1 MQIDQIAH
9 AVFNDRQTEKA
20 RSHALAG
27 FLLHGDRTRAAHQ
40 LLPVIIAEMKRP
52 IYDGVDIS
60 GDAAT
65 AAAHCLEMEICRAAD
80 VLCNGG
86 AL

>member
-20 RSHALAG
+20 RALALAG

-40 LLPVIIAEMKRP
+40 LLFVIIAEMKRP

-65 AAAHCLEMEICRAAD
+65 AAAELLEMEICRAAD

>member
-1 MQIDQIAH
+1 MHISQVAL
-9 AVFNDRQTEKA
+9 AVSNDRQTEKA
-20 RSHALAG
+20 RSLALAG

-40 LLPVIIAEMKRP
+40 LLPVIIAEMKKP
-52 IYDGVDIS
+52 IYEGADIS

-65 AAAHCLEMEICRAAD
+65 AAAECLEMEICRAAD
-80 VLCNGG
+80 MLCNGG

>member
-1 MQIDQIAH
+1 MQINQIAH
-9 AVFNDRQTEKA
+9 AVFNDRQAEKA
-20 RSHALAG
+20 RSLARAG

-40 LLPVIIAEMKRP
+40 LLPVIIAEMKKP

-80 VLCNGG
+80 TLCNGG

>member
-20 RSHALAG
+20 RSLALAG

-80 VLCNGG
+80 TLCNGG

>member
-1 MQIDQIAH
+1 MQINQIAH
-9 AVFNDRQTEKA
+9 AVFNDRQAEKA
-20 RSHALAG
+20 RSLALAG
-27 FLLHGDRTRAAHQ
+27 FLLHGDRVRAAHT
-40 LLPVIIAEMKRP
+40 LLPVIICEMKKP
-52 IYDGVDIS
+52 IYKGAHIS

-65 AAAHCLEMEICRAAD
+65 AAAELLEMEICRAAD

>member
-1 MQIDQIAH
+1 MHISQIALS
-9 AVFNDRQTEKA
+9 VINNRETEKA
-20 RSHALAG
+20 RALALAG